1 MAYTDVTQVP
11 LLHPFVYLKN
21 DNDVQRLVPN
31 MILTDPNA
39 DITNVVGVGT
49 LKDR

>member
-1 MAYTDVTQVP
+1 MDIGFGGAWEE
-11 LLHPFVYLKN
+11 L
-21 DNDVQRLVPN
+21 QRLMPN

-39 DITNVVGVGT
+39 DITNVVGWIGT